1 MLTLHCMGNVN
12 QYLSGCSGPCGE
24 AVFSSLGPTLVW
36 DSQCGTWVLQE
47 GGRVRY
53 GSAFLPFI
61 IPSPPTPLPS
71 KRNLHLRSRPDHILS
86 LFAEE
91 TSILI
96 KEYGSAF
103 LPFIIPSLD
112 SHQKTS
118 QRNVWSSQPVAIFP
132 VMKQLAANLVISNT
146 NSLTPE
152 FHYISPRLAQHHR
165 GIPVWFNILAFYH
178 PIPHP
183 LEKSSTSQK
192 IAIITINNDS
202 SGSPYMP

>member
-1 MLTLHCMGNVN
+1 MVLHSCLL
-12 QYLSGCSGPCGE
+12 LSHLPPPHSHPRE
-24 AVFSSLGPTLVW
+24 IFIFADQITFSLCLLKKP
-36 DSQCGTWVLQE
+36 
-47 GGRVRY
+47 
-53 GSAFLPFI
+53 
-61 IPSPPTPLPS
+61 
-71 KRNLHLRSRPDHILS
+71 
-86 LFAEE
+86 
-91 TSILI
+91 LI

-103 LPFIIPSLD
+103 LPFIIPSLNL
-112 SHQKTS
+112 HQKTS

-192 IAIITINNDS
+192 IAIITITNDS
-202 SGSPYMP
+202 SPSQCANICISDLMIFVFHTSVTLCCTS